1 MTVPDL
7 DGALRCLGLDPDD
20 PTDARDV
27 DAVTEIW
34 SRRALGPAPGRSVAE
49 AGGAYPRL
57 RIVP

>member
-20 PTDARDV
+20 PTDAHDV

-34 SRRALGPAPGRSVAE
+34 SRRALGPAPGRPVAE
-49 AGGAYPRL
+49 SGSTYPRP
-57 RIVP
+57 RIVS